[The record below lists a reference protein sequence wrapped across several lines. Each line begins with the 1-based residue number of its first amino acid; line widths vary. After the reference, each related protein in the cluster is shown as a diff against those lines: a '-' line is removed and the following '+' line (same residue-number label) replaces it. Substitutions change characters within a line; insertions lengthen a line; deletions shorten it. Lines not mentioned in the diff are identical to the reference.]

1 MSVPKGFKE
10 AFRKLIVSAFA
21 LLILLSYLHI
31 STTVEEH
38 EDDSCPYAIR
48 IDGVNY
54 IYGGAQRPELSDEDV
69 DILGKVRRISVP
81 LNRMP
86 EKDRQANFSGA
97 AGAPF
102 GIAPDGEYVF
112 FYDGCW
118 RPLRPEGTH

>member
-1 MSVPKGFKE
+1 MSIPKGFKE
-10 AFRKLIVSAFA
+10 AFRKLFVSAFA

-31 STTVEEH
+31 STAVEEH
-38 EDDSCPYAIR
+38 EDDRCPCAIR

-54 IYGGAQRPELSDEDV
+54 IYGGGQREGLSDEDV
-69 DILGKVRRISVP
+69 DILGKVRQKSVP
-81 LNRMP
+81 YNRMP

-118 RPLRPEGTH
+118 RSLRPEGTH